1 MHCWWN
7 SLGVARSCR
16 NSKACDTLQQR
27 GWWWPEALREDTA
40 TAHPGSAT
48 RPPGLRHLEA
58 PATCRLP
65 CRLQRTS
72 LPTNHS
78 PAPSLPL
85 PSSPLQSQFGT
96 KPCST
101 LYSEEHICRPL
112 GTRSGILRCNSLFP
126 LGETQDFSVPR
137 ICHCFIISQPLLFI
151 TALFF
156 IPCLLRF
163 NAS

>member
-1 MHCWWN
+1 M
-7 SLGVARSCR
+7 VARS
-16 NSKACDTLQQR
+16 SER
-27 GWWWPEALREDTA
+27 GHSRHT

-65 CRLQRTS
+65 CGLQHMS
-72 LPTNHS
+72 L

-101 LYSEEHICRPL
+101 LYSEERICRPL
-112 GTRSGILRCNSLFP
+112 GRRSGILCGSSLFP

-151 TALFF
+151 IVLFF

-163 NAS
+163 NAL